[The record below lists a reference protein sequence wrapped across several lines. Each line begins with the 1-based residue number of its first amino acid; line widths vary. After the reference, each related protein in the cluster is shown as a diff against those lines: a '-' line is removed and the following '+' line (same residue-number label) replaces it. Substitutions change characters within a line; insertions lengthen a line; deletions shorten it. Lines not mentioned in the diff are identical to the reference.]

1 MTTRT
6 PSDVDMLEASE
17 FQEVEN
23 EEILKGIIEPL
34 DTLKVHFRLF
44 FFHFVAYLFFIGERS
59 VRSMQ
64 NFSYWCRRIR
74 L

>member
-44 FFHFVAYLFFIGERS
+44 FSLCCLSFFYR
-59 VRSMQ
+59 
-64 NFSYWCRRIR
+64 
-74 L
+74 

>member
-23 EEILKGIIEPL
+23 EEILNGIIEPL
-34 DTLKVHFRLF
+34 DTLKVHLRLFF
-44 FFHFVAYLFFIGERS
+44 FFHFVAYLFF
-59 VRSMQ
+59 
-64 NFSYWCRRIR
+64 

>member
-23 EEILKGIIEPL
+23 EEILNGIIEPL
-34 DTLKVHFRLF
+34 DTLKVHLRLF
-44 FFHFVAYLFFIGERS
+44 FFFTLLLIFFFYR
-59 VRSMQ
+59 
-64 NFSYWCRRIR
+64 
-74 L
+74 